1 MNDLKAVYVFDLDGT
16 ICNTSHRKQYVQTK
30 PKNWDAWNAGLVND
44 KPNNAVIEV
53 LHSLFHMG
61 FGILLVS
68 GRSED
73 YREQTKEWLEKYDV
87 FYDELYMRKSK
98 DLRADDIIKDE
109 IADVLQNNYNIMGVF
124 DDRKRVVDMW
134 IKRGIFVFDVGQG
147 AGDF

>member
-1 MNDLKAVYVFDLDGT
+1 MTKRLVYVFDLDGT

-30 PKNWDAWNAGLVND
+30 PKNWDAWNAGLVLD
-44 KPNNAVIEV
+44 KPNVQVVNV
-53 LHSLFHMG
+53 LHGLFRSA

-73 YREQTKEWLEKYDV
+73 YRQETLDWLKKHNVV
-87 FYDELYMRKSK
+87 FDQLYMRKSK
-98 DLRADDIIKDE
+98 DHRADDIIKGE
-109 IADVLQNNYNIMGVF
+109 IADTIMKTNKILGVF

-134 IKRGIFVFDVGQG
+134 IERGVFVFDVGQG

>member
-1 MNDLKAVYVFDLDGT
+1 MTKRLVYVFDLDGT

-30 PKNWDAWNAGLVND
+30 PKNWDAWNAGLALD
-44 KPNNAVIEV
+44 KPNIQVVNV
-53 LHSLFHMG
+53 LHALFRSG

-73 YREQTKEWLEKYDV
+73 YRQETLDWLKKHNVTFDQ
-87 FYDELYMRKSK
+87 LYMRKSK
-98 DLRADDIIKDE
+98 DLRADDIIKGE
-109 IADVLQNNYNIMGVF
+109 IADTIMQTNKILGVF

-134 IKRGIFVFDVGQG
+134 IERGVFVFDVGQG